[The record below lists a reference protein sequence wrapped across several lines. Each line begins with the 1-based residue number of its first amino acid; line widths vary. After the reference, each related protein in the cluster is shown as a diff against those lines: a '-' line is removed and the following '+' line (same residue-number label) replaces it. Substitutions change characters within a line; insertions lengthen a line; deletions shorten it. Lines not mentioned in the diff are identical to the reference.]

1 LCNFFRTHIKNF
13 AIIAAPLLKLIRK
26 DFGYK
31 GSPLPKDAMAAFST
45 LQNALMSKPI
55 MAFPRADRLDA
66 LITDTATG
74 PADTAGGL
82 GGILTQKDEFDNY

>member
-1 LCNFFRTHIKNF
+1 
-13 AIIAAPLLKLIRK
+13 
-26 DFGYK
+26 
-31 GSPLPKDAMAAFST
+31 MAAFST